1 MNNPVYYIQ
10 YAHARIANIKSKINN
25 ETNVDLPL
33 NDKDR
38 ELMMIGSRYYDILI
52 DAGALK
58 EPYKLCV
65 YLMELAKVFHS
76 FYKQNH
82 IIKDNQIHQKRYQIV
97 LVTQKIIQ
105 DCCAILGISTPN
117 KM

>member
-1 MNNPVYYIQ
+1 MCIFDG
-10 YAHARIANIKSKINN
+10 
-25 ETNVDLPL
+25 T
-33 NDKDR
+33 
-38 ELMMIGSRYYDILI
+38 
-52 DAGALK
+52 
-58 EPYKLCV
+58 
-65 YLMELAKVFHS
+65 AKVFHS